1 MEARRKVW
9 QRVWLTC
16 VFIGACWG
24 LGGGAMRS
32 VVVFSLFRPFTVEL
46 NTALPAEARLQGYR
60 IAAEQTPYVWAGLG
74 IFLLGVGAMVGSMGG
89 RLRTHGWL
97 FMALVLAVVAVG
109 GELWLALVYD
119 IPVVRLSVVEPLPM
133 EQIEELVV
141 RRVREAGVVATMTAL
156 CEWTILLL
164 FVWRPLEQEE
174 P

>member
-1 MEARRKVW
+1 
-9 QRVWLTC
+9 
-16 VFIGACWG
+16 
-24 LGGGAMRS
+24 
-32 VVVFSLFRPFTVEL
+32 
-46 NTALPAEARLQGYR
+46 
-60 IAAEQTPYVWAGLG
+60 
-74 IFLLGVGAMVGSMGG
+74 
-89 RLRTHGWL
+89 
-97 FMALVLAVVAVG
+97 MALVLAVVAVG